1 MTTVNESD
9 VITGVYVV
17 EPSIYGDDRGYFV
30 ETYRRQWFPSGREM
44 VQSNRADRAR
54 GCIVGLHYHLHQ
66 SDYWYVPR
74 GHARVV
80 LHDLR
85 KGGET
90 DGATLM
96 IDLGEVDGGPNN
108 HKGVYIPPGVAHG
121 FASLSDMTI
130 TYLVDGYYNPAD
142 ELGVAWDDPAIGADW
157 GLDDPILSDRDKGNP
172 RRGDIE
178 AQWQAH
184 SSLRT

>member
-1 MTTVNESD
+1 MANISESD
-9 VITGVYVV
+9 AIAGVFIV
-17 EPSIYGDDRGYFV
+17 EPVVHGDDRGIFV

-44 VQSNRADRAR
+44 IQANRGDRQR

-66 SDYWYVPR
+66 SDYWYVPS

-85 KGGET
+85 EGSDT
-90 DGATLM
+90 DGNTLVV
-96 IDLGEVDGGPNN
+96 DLGEVDGAENN

-142 ELGVAWDDPAIGADW
+142 ELGVAWNDPAIDADW
-157 GLDDPILSDRDKGNP
+157 GLEDPILSKRDQDNP
-172 RRGDIE
+172 LRVDIE
-178 AQWQAH
+178 PQWRPHVA
-184 SSLRT
+184 LRT